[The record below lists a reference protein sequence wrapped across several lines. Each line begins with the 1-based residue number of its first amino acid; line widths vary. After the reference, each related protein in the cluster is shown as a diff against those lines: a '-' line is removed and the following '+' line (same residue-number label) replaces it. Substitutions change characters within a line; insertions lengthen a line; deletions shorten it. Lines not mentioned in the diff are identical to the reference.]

1 MKPVYL
7 LDTSIILEFSKLQPN
22 QAVIENFLKSKNL
35 CAISSISW
43 QELNYCVK
51 KMLDSQKKDYLTDF
65 ICTVQNYFEV
75 IEYDSLSAK
84 ICGEL
89 MAQAENSGL
98 VLPYYD
104 MQIAANAI
112 ASNMILITK
121 NLSDFEKIKQF
132 SNLTTENWFE

>member
-51 KMLDSQKKDYLTDF
+51 KLLDSQKKDYLTDF

-89 MAQAENSGL
+89 MAQAEKSGL